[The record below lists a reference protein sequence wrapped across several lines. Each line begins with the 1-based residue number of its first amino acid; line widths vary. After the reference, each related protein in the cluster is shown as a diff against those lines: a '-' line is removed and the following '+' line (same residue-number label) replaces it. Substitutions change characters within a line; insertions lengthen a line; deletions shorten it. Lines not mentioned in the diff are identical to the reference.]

1 MKFSKWMMMGLL
13 VAVAALTG
21 CRSNPVMNVD
31 DAAISL
37 QNKPSMEQVEKAII
51 RAGASLGWNIKKI
64 APGKMEGRLLIRS
77 HVAVV
82 DITYNTKSYS
92 IQYKDSTNLDYDGTN
107 IHSNYNG
114 WVQNLNRNIQ
124 QQLMM
129 L

>member
-13 VAVAALTG
+13 VTVTALVG
-21 CRSNPVMNVD
+21 CRSNPVMNVE

-37 QNKPSMEQVEKAII
+37 QDRPSMTQVEKAII

-64 APGKMEGRLLIRS
+64 KSGTMEGRLMLRS

-82 DITYNTKSYS
+82 EITYDTKSYS
-92 IQYKDSTNLDYDGTN
+92 IHYKDSTNLNYDGTN

-124 QQLMM
+124 QELMM

>member
-13 VAVAALTG
+13 LAITALAG

-37 QNKPSMEQVEKAII
+37 QKQPSIEQVEKAII
-51 RAGASLGWNIKKI
+51 RAGSSLGWNIKKVE
-64 APGKMEGRLLIRS
+64 PGKMEGRLMIRS

-82 DITYNTKSYS
+82 DITYDTRSYS
-92 IQYKDSTNLDYDGTN
+92 IHYKDSTNLNYDGTN

-114 WVQNLNRNIQ
+114 WVQNLDRNIQ
-124 QQLMM
+124 QQLMT

>member
-1 MKFSKWMMMGLL
+1 MMMGLL
-13 VAVAALTG
+13 VTVAALAG

-37 QNKPSMEQVEKAII
+37 QNEPSIEQVEKAII
-51 RAGASLGWNIKKI
+51 RAGASLGWNIKKL
-64 APGKMEGRLLIRS
+64 APGKMEGRLMLRS

-82 DITYNTKSYS
+82 DITYDTKSYS
-92 IQYKDSTNLDYDGTN
+92 IEYKDSTNLDYDGTN

-124 QQLMM
+124 QELMM

>member
-1 MKFSKWMMMGLL
+1 MKLWKWMMMGLL
-13 VAVAALTG
+13 VTVAALAG

-37 QNKPSMEQVEKAII
+37 QNEPSIEQVEKAII
-51 RAGASLGWNIKKI
+51 RAGASLGWNIKKL
-64 APGKMEGRLLIRS
+64 APGKMEGRLMLRS

-82 DITYNTKSYS
+82 DITYDTKSYS
-92 IQYKDSTNLDYDGTN
+92 IEYKDSTNLDYDGTN

-124 QQLMM
+124 QELMM